1 MVLKSRMDIYFT
13 NDDEKKEFQELA
25 KKHGF
30 RSFGAFAKASMIF
43 YDRFYEHYCKMIDIH
58 TKLDMKLDDLH
69 VKTVESSEKIES
81 ELDAI
86 REYLSNYISGHN
98 ILELKDKFLDILD
111 EKYPQWVS
119 LSEIICLLS
128 LNEDVSRQRE
138 FRVFLEKDVELRYLI
153 EQKIGNDGEIYFRAR
168 EEALPMD
175 EKYIIVPE

>member
-98 ILELKDKFLDILD
+98 ILELKDKFYI
-111 EKYPQWVS
+111 
-119 LSEIICLLS
+119 
-128 LNEDVSRQRE
+128 
-138 FRVFLEKDVELRYLI
+138 YLI
-153 EQKIGNDGEIYFRAR
+153 INIHNWFS
-168 EEALPMD
+168 
-175 EKYIIVPE
+175 